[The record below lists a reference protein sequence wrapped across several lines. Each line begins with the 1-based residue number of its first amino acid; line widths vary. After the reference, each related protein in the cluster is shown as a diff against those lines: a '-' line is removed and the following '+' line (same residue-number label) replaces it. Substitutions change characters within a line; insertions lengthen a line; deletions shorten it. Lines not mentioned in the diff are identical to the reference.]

1 METTTLKLYIGT
13 KMVKAEPM
21 AKSAAVAKGWA
32 RPSSE
37 GNEDVP
43 GYHVQYTN
51 PDGSTYDSW
60 SPKDV
65 FEQSYQIVENFKDRL
80 IVELKELKERL
91 NKLEAFLNEN
101 DYDKVAEKCGPVQT
115 ALMLSQYHAMRHYY
129 DILKTRIELLEKFP
143 DKK

>member
-13 KMVKAEPM
+13 KMVQAEPM
-21 AKSAAVAKGWA
+21 VKSAAVAKGWA

-80 IVELKELKERL
+80 FTAKLRLSMLIAEAEIMLNSGFKLLRASHVLQELRTIKQELE
-91 NKLEAFLNEN
+91 
-101 DYDKVAEKCGPVQT
+101 Q
-115 ALMLSQYHAMRHYY
+115 
-129 DILKTRIELLEKFP
+129 
-143 DKK
+143 

>member
-1 METTTLKLYIGT
+1 METTSLKPYIGT
-13 KMVKAEPM
+13 KMVMAEQM

-80 IVELKELKERL
+80 FTAKLRLSMLIAEAEIMLNSGFKLLRASHVLQELRTIKQELE
-91 NKLEAFLNEN
+91 
-101 DYDKVAEKCGPVQT
+101 Q
-115 ALMLSQYHAMRHYY
+115 
-129 DILKTRIELLEKFP
+129 
-143 DKK
+143 

>member
-1 METTTLKLYIGT
+1 METTTLKPYIGT
-13 KMVKAEPM
+13 KMVMAEQM

-60 SPKDV
+60 LPKDV

-80 IVELKELKERL
+80 FTAKLRLSMLIAEAEIMLNSGFKLLRASHVLQELRTIKQELE
-91 NKLEAFLNEN
+91 
-101 DYDKVAEKCGPVQT
+101 Q
-115 ALMLSQYHAMRHYY
+115 
-129 DILKTRIELLEKFP
+129 
-143 DKK
+143 

>member
-1 METTTLKLYIGT
+1 METTTLKPYIGT
-13 KMVKAEPM
+13 KMVMAEQM

-65 FEQSYQIVENFKDRL
+65 FEQSYQLVENFKDRL
-80 IVELKELKERL
+80 FTAKLRLSMLIAEAEIMLNSGFKLLRASHVLQELRTIKQELE
-91 NKLEAFLNEN
+91 
-101 DYDKVAEKCGPVQT
+101 Q
-115 ALMLSQYHAMRHYY
+115 
-129 DILKTRIELLEKFP
+129 
-143 DKK
+143 

>member
-21 AKSAAVAKGWA
+21 VKSAALAKGWA
-32 RPSSE
+32 RLSE
-37 GNEDVP
+37 GNLDAP

-65 FEQSYQIVENFKDRL
+65 FEQSYQIVENFKNRL
-80 IVELKELKERL
+80 FTAKLRL
-91 NKLEAFLNEN
+91 NMLIAEAEIMLNVSGFKFISAKHVLQELRIIKQELE
-101 DYDKVAEKCGPVQT
+101 Q
-115 ALMLSQYHAMRHYY
+115 
-129 DILKTRIELLEKFP
+129 
-143 DKK
+143 

>member
-21 AKSAAVAKGWA
+21 VKSAAVAKGWA
-32 RPSSE
+32 RPSLE

-51 PDGSTYDSW
+51 PDGSIYDSW

-65 FEQSYQIVENFKDRL
+65 FEQSYQIVENYKDRL
-80 IVELKELKERL
+80 FTAKLRLHMLIAEDETMLNSGFKLLRASHVLQELRIIKQELE
-91 NKLEAFLNEN
+91 
-101 DYDKVAEKCGPVQT
+101 Q
-115 ALMLSQYHAMRHYY
+115 
-129 DILKTRIELLEKFP
+129 
-143 DKK
+143 

>member
-1 METTTLKLYIGT
+1 METSTLKLYIGT

-21 AKSAAVAKGWA
+21 AKSAAVTKGWA

-80 IVELKELKERL
+80 FTAKLRLSMLIAEAYIMLNSGFKFLSASHVLQELRTIKQELE
-91 NKLEAFLNEN
+91 
-101 DYDKVAEKCGPVQT
+101 Q
-115 ALMLSQYHAMRHYY
+115 
-129 DILKTRIELLEKFP
+129 
-143 DKK
+143 

>member
-13 KMVKAEPM
+13 KMVQAEPM
-21 AKSAAVAKGWA
+21 VKSAAVTKGWA

-80 IVELKELKERL
+80 FTAKLRLSMLIAEAEIMLNSGFKFLSASNVLQELRTIKQELE
-91 NKLEAFLNEN
+91 
-101 DYDKVAEKCGPVQT
+101 Q
-115 ALMLSQYHAMRHYY
+115 
-129 DILKTRIELLEKFP
+129 
-143 DKK
+143 

>member
-1 METTTLKLYIGT
+1 METSTLKLYIGT

-21 AKSAAVAKGWA
+21 AKSAAVTKGWA

-80 IVELKELKERL
+80 FTAKLRLSMLIAEAEIMLNSGFKFLSASHVLQELRTIKQELE
-91 NKLEAFLNEN
+91 
-101 DYDKVAEKCGPVQT
+101 Q
-115 ALMLSQYHAMRHYY
+115 
-129 DILKTRIELLEKFP
+129 
-143 DKK
+143 

>member
-1 METTTLKLYIGT
+1 METSTLKLYIGT

-21 AKSAAVAKGWA
+21 VKSAAVTKGWA

-37 GNEDVP
+37 ENEDVP

-80 IVELKELKERL
+80 FTAKLRL
-91 NKLEAFLNEN
+91 NMLIAEAETMLNSGFKLLRASHVLQEL
-101 DYDKVAEKCGPVQT
+101 
-115 ALMLSQYHAMRHYY
+115 
-129 DILKTRIELLEKFP
+129 RIIKQELEQ
-143 DKK
+143 

>member
-32 RPSSE
+32 RPTSE
-37 GNEDVP
+37 GNEDAP

-80 IVELKELKERL
+80 FTAKLRLSMLIAEAEIMLNSGFKFLSASHVLQELRTIKQELE
-91 NKLEAFLNEN
+91 
-101 DYDKVAEKCGPVQT
+101 Q
-115 ALMLSQYHAMRHYY
+115 
-129 DILKTRIELLEKFP
+129 
-143 DKK
+143 

>member
-51 PDGSTYDSW
+51 PDGSIYDSW

-80 IVELKELKERL
+80 FTAKLRLNMFIAEAEIILNSGFKFLSASNVLKELRIIKQE
-91 NKLEAFLNEN
+91 LE
-101 DYDKVAEKCGPVQT
+101 Q
-115 ALMLSQYHAMRHYY
+115 
-129 DILKTRIELLEKFP
+129 
-143 DKK
+143 

>member
-80 IVELKELKERL
+80 FTAKLRLSMLIAEAETMLNSGFKFLSASNVLKELRIIKQE
-91 NKLEAFLNEN
+91 LE
-101 DYDKVAEKCGPVQT
+101 Q
-115 ALMLSQYHAMRHYY
+115 
-129 DILKTRIELLEKFP
+129 
-143 DKK
+143 

>member
-1 METTTLKLYIGT
+1 METTKLKLYIGT
-13 KMVKAEPM
+13 KVVKAEPM
-21 AKSAAVAKGWA
+21 AKSAAVAKSWA

-80 IVELKELKERL
+80 FTAKLRL
-91 NKLEAFLNEN
+91 SMLI
-101 DYDKVAEKCGPVQT
+101 AESE
-115 ALMLSQYHAMRHYY
+115 LMLNSGFKFLSASHVLQ
-129 DILKTRIELLEKFP
+129 ELRTIKQELEQ
-143 DKK
+143 

>member
-1 METTTLKLYIGT
+1 METTTLKPYIGT
-13 KMVKAEPM
+13 KMVMAEQM

-80 IVELKELKERL
+80 FTAKLRLSILIAEAEIMLNSGFKLLRASHVLQELRTIKQELE
-91 NKLEAFLNEN
+91 
-101 DYDKVAEKCGPVQT
+101 Q
-115 ALMLSQYHAMRHYY
+115 
-129 DILKTRIELLEKFP
+129 
-143 DKK
+143 

>member
-13 KMVKAEPM
+13 KMVQAEPM
-21 AKSAAVAKGWA
+21 AKSAAVTKGWA

-80 IVELKELKERL
+80 FTAKLRLSMLIAEAEIMLNSGFKFLSASHVLQELRTIKQELE
-91 NKLEAFLNEN
+91 
-101 DYDKVAEKCGPVQT
+101 Q
-115 ALMLSQYHAMRHYY
+115 
-129 DILKTRIELLEKFP
+129 
-143 DKK
+143 

>member
-1 METTTLKLYIGT
+1 METQTLKLYIGT
-13 KMVKAEPM
+13 KMVKAESM
-21 AKSAAVAKGWA
+21 VKSAAVTKGWA
-32 RPSSE
+32 RPSLE

-80 IVELKELKERL
+80 FTAKLRLYMLIAEAETMLNSGFKFLKASHVLQELRIIKQELE
-91 NKLEAFLNEN
+91 
-101 DYDKVAEKCGPVQT
+101 Q
-115 ALMLSQYHAMRHYY
+115 
-129 DILKTRIELLEKFP
+129 
-143 DKK
+143 

>member
-1 METTTLKLYIGT
+1 METTKLKLYIGT

-21 AKSAAVAKGWA
+21 VKSAAVAKGWA

-65 FEQSYQIVENFKDRL
+65 FEKSYQVAEDFKDRL
-80 IVELKELKERL
+80 IIEINELEGRL
-91 NKLEAFLNEN
+91 NKLDAFLDEK
-101 DYDKVAEKCGPVQT
+101 DYEKIVEKCGTVQT
-115 ALMLSQYHAMRHYY
+115 ALMLSQYHAMKHYY
-129 DILKTRIELLEKFP
+129 DILKTRIELLEVFP

>member
-1 METTTLKLYIGT
+1 MENKTLKQYIGT

-32 RPSSE
+32 RPSLE

-80 IVELKELKERL
+80 FTAKLRLSMLIAEAEIMLNSGFKLLRASHVLQELRTIKQELE
-91 NKLEAFLNEN
+91 
-101 DYDKVAEKCGPVQT
+101 Q
-115 ALMLSQYHAMRHYY
+115 
-129 DILKTRIELLEKFP
+129 
-143 DKK
+143 

>member
-1 METTTLKLYIGT
+1 METTTLKPYIGT
-13 KMVKAEPM
+13 KMVMAEQM

-80 IVELKELKERL
+80 FTAKLRLSMLIAETEIMLNSGFKLLRASHVLQELRTIKQELE
-91 NKLEAFLNEN
+91 
-101 DYDKVAEKCGPVQT
+101 Q
-115 ALMLSQYHAMRHYY
+115 
-129 DILKTRIELLEKFP
+129 
-143 DKK
+143 

>member
-21 AKSAAVAKGWA
+21 AKSAAVTKGWA

-80 IVELKELKERL
+80 FTAKLRLSMLIAEAEIMLNSGFNFLSASHVLQELRTIKQELE
-91 NKLEAFLNEN
+91 
-101 DYDKVAEKCGPVQT
+101 Q
-115 ALMLSQYHAMRHYY
+115 
-129 DILKTRIELLEKFP
+129 
-143 DKK
+143 

>member
-1 METTTLKLYIGT
+1 MGTTTLKLYIGT
-13 KMVKAEPM
+13 KMVQAEPM
-21 AKSAAVAKGWA
+21 AKSAAVTKGWA

-80 IVELKELKERL
+80 FTAKLRLSMLIAEAEIMLNSGFNFLSASHVLQELRTIKQELE
-91 NKLEAFLNEN
+91 
-101 DYDKVAEKCGPVQT
+101 Q
-115 ALMLSQYHAMRHYY
+115 
-129 DILKTRIELLEKFP
+129 
-143 DKK
+143 

>member
-13 KMVKAEPM
+13 KMVQAEPM
-21 AKSAAVAKGWA
+21 VKSAAVAKGWA

-51 PDGSTYDSW
+51 PDGSIYDSW

-80 IVELKELKERL
+80 FTAKLRLNMLIAETEIILNSGFKFLSASNVLKELRIIKQE
-91 NKLEAFLNEN
+91 LE
-101 DYDKVAEKCGPVQT
+101 Q
-115 ALMLSQYHAMRHYY
+115 
-129 DILKTRIELLEKFP
+129 
-143 DKK
+143 

>member
-1 METTTLKLYIGT
+1 METTTLKMYIGT

-21 AKSAAVAKGWA
+21 AKSAAVTKGWA

-80 IVELKELKERL
+80 FTAKLRLSMLIAEAEIMLNSGFNFLSASHVLQELRTIKQELE
-91 NKLEAFLNEN
+91 
-101 DYDKVAEKCGPVQT
+101 Q
-115 ALMLSQYHAMRHYY
+115 
-129 DILKTRIELLEKFP
+129 
-143 DKK
+143 

>member
-1 METTTLKLYIGT
+1 METTTLKPYIGT
-13 KMVKAEPM
+13 KMVMAEQM

-80 IVELKELKERL
+80 FTTKLRLSMLIAEAEIMLNSGFKLLRASHVLQELRTIKQELE
-91 NKLEAFLNEN
+91 
-101 DYDKVAEKCGPVQT
+101 Q
-115 ALMLSQYHAMRHYY
+115 
-129 DILKTRIELLEKFP
+129 
-143 DKK
+143 

>member
-13 KMVKAEPM
+13 KKVKAEPM
-21 AKSAAVAKGWA
+21 VKSAAVAKGWA
-32 RPSSE
+32 RPSE
-37 GNEDVP
+37 GSQDAP

-80 IVELKELKERL
+80 FTAKLRLNMLIAEAETMLNSGFKLLSASNVLKELRIITQE
-91 NKLEAFLNEN
+91 LE
-101 DYDKVAEKCGPVQT
+101 Q
-115 ALMLSQYHAMRHYY
+115 
-129 DILKTRIELLEKFP
+129 
-143 DKK
+143 

>member
-1 METTTLKLYIGT
+1 MENKTLKQYIGT

-32 RPSSE
+32 RPSE

-60 SPKDV
+60 SPKEV
-65 FEQSYQIVENFKDRL
+65 FEKSYQIAEDFKDRL
-80 IVELKELKERL
+80 IIEANELEVRFKKL
-91 NKLEAFLNEN
+91 NDFMCNKGFNEI
-101 DYDKVAEKCGPVQT
+101 AEKCGPKQA
-115 ALMLSQYHAMRHYY
+115 ALMLSQYHGMELYLAA
-129 DILKTRIELLEKFP
+129 LKYRIELLELESK

>member
-1 METTTLKLYIGT
+1 METTTLKPYIGT
-13 KMVKAEPM
+13 KMVMAEQM

-80 IVELKELKERL
+80 FTAKLRLSMLIAEAEIMLNSGFKLLRASYVLQELRTIKQELE
-91 NKLEAFLNEN
+91 
-101 DYDKVAEKCGPVQT
+101 Q
-115 ALMLSQYHAMRHYY
+115 
-129 DILKTRIELLEKFP
+129 
-143 DKK
+143 